1 MSITSGT
8 PLGTIT
14 VSQKKCYD
22 NVQDSLLDV
31 VTLSSSQNK
40 ADNTFKNRR
49 YSAAPVNYY
58 NTKGNIFSNFATL
71 SRLHYSIEIL
81 PTL

>member
-8 PLGTIT
+8 PVGTIT

-31 VTLSSSQNK
+31 VILSSSQNK

-49 YSAAPVNYY
+49 YSAAPINSY
-58 NTKGNIFSNFATL
+58 NTMENKCSNSATL
-71 SRLHYSIEIL
+71 SR
-81 PTL
+81 